1 MASYTFV
8 RARTPRHGLQP
19 FDAARHMFQV
29 ADLVA
34 QVFAEELDGKGRQ
47 ALQEMRWVGRLSPV
61 MGSTLTMALLN
72 EDFTGHVWL
81 EEGRVVGNVTL
92 QRADATGF
100 RWRISNVAVAPA
112 YRGRGIGR
120 ALMQAA
126 LAEIAERGGSW
137 ALLQVRADNQTAY
150 QLYRDL
156 RFEDVSR
163 VGLWQL
169 ATSRWRYLEADA
181 GPDLE
186 PLRARHA
193 REWLALARAAR
204 SDLARWY
211 EEVRAEDYE
220 LSVAQ
225 RLSEALGR
233 AIGIQDVAR
242 WGIRREG
249 RLVAAVEARTAL
261 FAEHD
266 TLRFTVHP
274 EVRGQVEKPLLAQ
287 ALAWLARPDALPVVV
302 EHDGEHREGVAAL
315 QAAGFRVLRDL
326 ITMRRAV
333 SQADAHT

>member
-1 MASYTFV
+1 MASYTLV

-19 FDAARHMFQV
+19 FDPARHMFQV

-47 ALQEMRWVGRLSPV
+47 ALREMRWVGRLSPV
-61 MGSTLTMALLN
+61 MGGPLTMALLN

-92 QRADATGF
+92 QQADAGGF

-126 LAEIAERGGSW
+126 LAEIAQRGGSW
-137 ALLQVRADNQTAY
+137 ALLQVRADNQAAY
-150 QLYRDL
+150 QLYRSL
-156 RFEDVSR
+156 HFEDVSR

-169 ATSRWRYLEADA
+169 SAPRRQPQE
-181 GPDLE
+181 PDSDLKLE
-186 PLRARHA
+186 PLQARHG

-204 SDLARWY
+204 SSLARWY

-220 LSVAQ
+220 LSMIQ
-225 RLSEALGR
+225 QLGEALGR
-233 AIGIQDVAR
+233 AVGIQDVAR

-249 RLVAAVEARTAL
+249 RLVAAIEARTAL

-266 TLRFTVHP
+266 MLRFTVHP
-274 EVRGQVEKPLLAQ
+274 DVRGQVEKPLLAR
-287 ALAWLARPDALPVVV
+287 ALAWLARPDALPVMV
-302 EHDGEHREGVAAL
+302 EHDGEHQEGVIAL

-326 ITMRRAV
+326 ITMRRAI
-333 SQADAHT
+333 SRADAHA

>member
-8 RARTPRHGLQP
+8 GARTPRSGLQP
-19 FDAARHMFQV
+19 FDPARHMFQV

-34 QVFAEELDGKGRQ
+34 QVFAAELDAKGRQ
-47 ALQEMRWVGRLSPV
+47 ALREMRWVGRLSPV
-61 MGSTLTMALLN
+61 MGSMLTMALLN

-92 QRADATGF
+92 QQADMSGF
-100 RWRISNVAVAPA
+100 RWRISNVAVAPS

-120 ALMQAA
+120 ALVQAA

-137 ALLQVRADNQTAY
+137 ALLQVRADNQVAY
-150 QLYRDL
+150 HLYRDL

-169 ATSRWRYLEADA
+169 TAPRWQPEEAA
-181 GPDLE
+181 GDLKLE
-186 PLRARHA
+186 PLQARHG

-211 EEVRAEDYE
+211 EEVRAEDYV
-220 LSVAQ
+220 LSTGR
-225 RLSEALGR
+225 RLGEVLGR
-233 AIGIQDVAR
+233 AVGVQDVAR
-242 WGIRREG
+242 WGVRREG
-249 RLVAAVEARTAL
+249 RLVAAIEARTGL

-274 EVRGQVEKPLLAQ
+274 EARGQVERPLLAR
-287 ALAWLARPDALPVVV
+287 ALAWLARPAALPVLV

-315 QAAGFRVLRDL
+315 EEAGFRALRDL

-333 SQADAHT
+333 SRADIRL